1 MEARLRKGNSME
13 SITYYLLQKGIIT
26 VEDVQRCTVLELI
39 TLVIERLNLTIKD
52 VVKVETEIETLF
64 NDRLQADIINKLNG
78 WIEDGTM
85 DRLINQTVFGELND
99 KLDKASD
106 IIPDLLRTSD
116 SQTDSDLLQLA
127 INQAMANPL
136 STKPIRLN
144 RVYEITKPITL
155 SKSASWTD
163 NSIHLVI
170 KDGQFK
176 HNNDGFMFTGVKN
189 SGGLNFENVT
199 FIGVSGKS
207 HPMFDASN
215 LIQIDFNH
223 CQFKD
228 TYTVVASQ
236 LTTEDNT
243 TDYIQSLHVHSCNF
257 KGMKDYQFK
266 CLRAYDVTIH
276 QCYFEWGTG
285 GVMKTYQKTTNN
297 SSALGIS
304 ITDNVIEGISE
315 QIPLYFNHPFAL
327 KIDGNY
333 FEGNTKTDIYLDSSV
348 GSTTGFSINRNFFG
362 SKPTYSSDNV
372 EGVFIGTCVGTQELL
387 GNKCIQ
393 PTFKIQVPC
402 YAWLDVQGTR
412 CISNADAIINRSDV
426 HDCILDL
433 GIMGDH
439 SVSVENNNAW
449 IPLNGYLRDL
459 ANQSLHIELTFDMA
473 GSPLYRAKLVGDLFF
488 IPGYE
493 NSQTVLKAK
502 FIPKLI
508 IDDNSMVNK
517 TELGNYSIKILS
529 SNSDTIPYTS
539 TDDYISTS
547 IQISRLGSSK
557 CLNGICYDNSKV
569 ITYL

>member
-1 MEARLRKGNSME
+1 ME

-39 TLVIERLNLTIKD
+39 TLLIERLNLTIKD
-52 VVKVETEIETLF
+52 VVKVENEIETLF
-64 NDRLQADIINKLNG
+64 NDRLQQDIINKLNG

-85 DRLINQTVFGELND
+85 DELINQTVFGELND

-176 HNNDGFMFTGVKN
+176 HNNDGFMFTGIKN

-199 FIGVSGKS
+199 FIGVPGKS

-228 TYTVVASQ
+228 TYTVVATQ
-236 LTTEDNT
+236 LTTEDNA

-276 QCYFEWGTG
+276 QCYFEWGKG

-393 PTFKIQVPC
+393 STFKIQVPC

-412 CISNADAIINRSDV
+412 CISNADAIINRSEV
-426 HDCILDL
+426 YDCILDL

>member
-39 TLVIERLNLTIKD
+39 TLIIERLNLTIED
-52 VVKVETEIETLF
+52 MVKVENEIETLF
-64 NDRLQADIINKLNG
+64 NDRLQQDIINKLNG
-78 WIEDGTM
+78 WIADGTM

-127 INQAMANPL
+127 INQAIANPL

-176 HNNDGFMFTGVKN
+176 HNNDGFMFTGIKN

-199 FIGVSGKS
+199 FIGVPGKS

-228 TYTVVASQ
+228 TYTVVATQ
-236 LTTEDNT
+236 LTTEDNA

-276 QCYFEWGTG
+276 QCYFEWGKG

-426 HDCILDL
+426 YDCILDL

-459 ANQSLHIELTFDMA
+459 ANQSLHIELTFDME

-488 IPGYE
+488 ITGYE
-493 NSQTVLKAK
+493 SSQTVLKAK

-547 IQISRLGSSK
+547 IKISRLGSSK

>member
-52 VVKVETEIETLF
+52 VVKVENEIETLF
-64 NDRLQADIINKLNG
+64 NDRLQQDIINKLNG
-78 WIEDGTM
+78 WIADGTM

-176 HNNDGFMFTGVKN
+176 HNNDGFMFTGIKN

-199 FIGVSGKS
+199 FIGVPGKS

-236 LTTEDNT
+236 LTTEDNA

-276 QCYFEWGTG
+276 QCYFEWGKG

-426 HDCILDL
+426 YDCILDL

-493 NSQTVLKAK
+493 SSQTVLKAK

>member
-52 VVKVETEIETLF
+52 VVKVENEIETLF
-64 NDRLQADIINKLNG
+64 NDRLQQDIINKLNG
-78 WIEDGTM
+78 WIADGTM

-127 INQAMANPL
+127 INQAIANPL

-176 HNNDGFMFTGVKN
+176 HNNDGFMFTGIKN

-199 FIGVSGKS
+199 FIGVPGKS

-228 TYTVVASQ
+228 TYTVVATQ
-236 LTTEDNT
+236 LTTEDNA

-276 QCYFEWGTG
+276 QCYFEWGKG

-426 HDCILDL
+426 YDCILDL

-488 IPGYE
+488 ITGYE
-493 NSQTVLKAK
+493 SSQTVLKAK

-517 TELGNYSIKILS
+517 TELGNYSIIILS

-547 IQISRLGSSK
+547 IKISRLGSSK

>member
-39 TLVIERLNLTIKD
+39 TLLIERLNLTIKD
-52 VVKVETEIETLF
+52 VVKVENEIETLF
-64 NDRLQADIINKLNG
+64 NDRLQQDIINKLNG
-78 WIEDGTM
+78 WIADGTM

-176 HNNDGFMFTGVKN
+176 HNNDGFMFTGIKN

-199 FIGVSGKS
+199 FIGVPGKS

-228 TYTVVASQ
+228 TYTVVATQ
-236 LTTEDNT
+236 LTTEDNA

-276 QCYFEWGTG
+276 QCYFEWGKG

-412 CISNADAIINRSDV
+412 CISNADAIINRSEV
-426 HDCILDL
+426 YDCILDL

-488 IPGYE
+488 ITGYE
-493 NSQTVLKAK
+493 SSQTVLKAK

-517 TELGNYSIKILS
+517 TELGNYSITILS

-547 IQISRLGSSK
+547 IKISRLGSSK

>member
-1 MEARLRKGNSME
+1 ME

-52 VVKVETEIETLF
+52 VVKVENEIETLF
-64 NDRLQADIINKLNG
+64 NDRLQQDIINKLNG
-78 WIEDGTM
+78 WIADGTM

-176 HNNDGFMFTGVKN
+176 HNNDGFMFTGIKN

-199 FIGVSGKS
+199 FIGVPGKS

-228 TYTVVASQ
+228 TYTVVATQ
-236 LTTEDNT
+236 LTTEDNA

-276 QCYFEWGTG
+276 QCYFEWGKG

-426 HDCILDL
+426 YDCILDL

-488 IPGYE
+488 ITGYE
-493 NSQTVLKAK
+493 SSQTVLKAK

-517 TELGNYSIKILS
+517 TELGNYSIIILS

-547 IQISRLGSSK
+547 IKISRLGSSK

>member
-1 MEARLRKGNSME
+1 ME

-85 DRLINQTVFGELND
+85 DRLINQTVFEELND

-127 INQAMANPL
+127 INQAIANPL
-136 STKPIRLN
+136 STKAIRLN
-144 RVYEITKPITL
+144 RVYEVTKPITL

-170 KDGQFK
+170 KDGQLK
-176 HNNDGFMFTGVKN
+176 HNQSGYMFTGVKN

-199 FIGVSGKS
+199 FIGVSGKT

-228 TYTVVASQ
+228 TYCVIASEIE
-236 LTTEDNT
+236 TEDNT
-243 TDYIQSLHVHSCNF
+243 TDYIQSIHIHSCNF
-257 KGMKDYQFK
+257 KGMKDYQLK
-266 CLRAYDVTIH
+266 CMRAYDVTIN
-276 QCYFEWGTG
+276 QSYFEWGAG
-285 GVMKTYQKTTNN
+285 GVMRTYQKTTNN
-297 SSALGIS
+297 SSALGIT
-304 ITDNVIEGISE
+304 ITNNVIEGISE

-327 KIDGNY
+327 IIEGNY

-362 SKPTYSSDNV
+362 NKPTYSSDET

-387 GNKCIQ
+387 GNKCIH
-393 PTFKIQVPC
+393 PTFKIQYPC
-402 YAWLDVQGTR
+402 YAWIDVQGTR

-433 GIMGDH
+433 GIMGEH
-439 SVSVENNNAW
+439 KVSLENNNAW

-459 ANQSLHIELTFDMA
+459 ANQSLHIELTYDMT

-488 IPGYE
+488 ITGYE

-502 FIPKLI
+502 FVPSLI
-508 IDDNSMVNK
+508 IDDNSLVNQ
-517 TELGNYSIKILS
+517 TTLGNFSIKIVS
-529 SNSDTIPYTS
+529 SDGDSIPFT
-539 TDDYISTS
+539 TVDDHISTS
-547 IQISRLGSSK
+547 IKISRLGSSK
-557 CLNGICYDNSKV
+557 CLSGICYDNSKV
-569 ITYL
+569 LTYL

>member
-1 MEARLRKGNSME
+1 ME

-26 VEDVQRCTVLELI
+26 VEDVQRCTVLELL
-39 TLVIERLNLTIKD
+39 TLIIERLNITIED
-52 VVKVETEIETLF
+52 VVKIETEIETLF
-64 NDRLQADIINKLNG
+64 NDRLQQDIINKLNG
-78 WIEDGTM
+78 WITDGTM
-85 DRLINQTVFGELND
+85 DRLINQTVFAGLND
-99 KLDKASD
+99 KIDKASD

-116 SQTDSDLLQLA
+116 SQSDADLLQLA
-127 INQAMANPL
+127 INQAINQPL
-136 STKPIRLN
+136 STKAIRLN

-170 KDGQFK
+170 KDGHLK
-176 HNNDGFMFTGVKN
+176 HNNEGFMFTGVKN

-199 FIGVSGKS
+199 FLGVSGKN

-228 TYTVVASQ
+228 TYTVVSSQ
-236 LTTEDNT
+236 LTTEDNA
-243 TDYIQSLHVHSCNF
+243 TDYIQSLHIHSCNF

-276 QCYFEWGTG
+276 QCYFEWGAG
-285 GVMKTYQKTTNN
+285 GVMRTYQKTTNN
-297 SSALGIS
+297 SSALGVS

-327 KIDGNY
+327 KIEGNY
-333 FEGNTKTDIYLDSSV
+333 FEGNTKTDIYLDSTV
-348 GSTTGFSINRNFFG
+348 GSITGFSINRNFFG
-362 SKPTYSSDNV
+362 TKSTYQSDNV
-372 EGVFIGTCVGTQELL
+372 EGVFIGTCVGTQEIL

-393 PTFKIQVPC
+393 PTFKVQVPC

-412 CISNADAIINRSDV
+412 CINNSDAMINRSDV
-426 HDCILDL
+426 YDCILDL
-433 GIMGDH
+433 GTMGNH

-449 IPLNGYLRDL
+449 IPLEGYLKEL
-459 ANQSLHIELTFDMA
+459 ANQSLHIELTFDMS
-473 GSPLYRAKLVGDLFF
+473 GSPLYRAKLVGDLYFVS
-488 IPGYE
+488 GYE
-493 NSQTVLKAK
+493 NSQTVLKLK
-502 FIPKLI
+502 FVPSLI
-508 IDDNSMVNK
+508 IDDNSLVNK
-517 TELGNYSIKILS
+517 TELGNFSIKVLS
-529 SNSDTIPYTS
+529 TNSDTIPFNTI
-539 TDDYISTS
+539 DDYISSS
-547 IQISRLGSSK
+547 IKISRLGSSK

>member
-1 MEARLRKGNSME
+1 ME

-52 VVKVETEIETLF
+52 VVKVENEIETLF
-64 NDRLQADIINKLNG
+64 NDRLQQDIINKLNG
-78 WIEDGTM
+78 WIADGTM

-199 FIGVSGKS
+199 FIGVPGKS

-228 TYTVVASQ
+228 TYTVVATQ
-236 LTTEDNT
+236 LTTEDNA

-426 HDCILDL
+426 YDCILDL

-493 NSQTVLKAK
+493 SSQTVLKAK

>member
-1 MEARLRKGNSME
+1 ME

-52 VVKVETEIETLF
+52 VVKVENEIETLF
-64 NDRLQADIINKLNG
+64 NDRLQQDIINKLNG

-85 DRLINQTVFGELND
+85 DELINQTVFGELND

-176 HNNDGFMFTGVKN
+176 HNNDGFMFTGIKN

-199 FIGVSGKS
+199 FIGVPGKS

-228 TYTVVASQ
+228 TYTVVATQ
-236 LTTEDNT
+236 LTTEDNA

-276 QCYFEWGTG
+276 QCYFEWGKG

-412 CISNADAIINRSDV
+412 CISNADAIINRSEV
-426 HDCILDL
+426 YDCILDL

>member
-1 MEARLRKGNSME
+1 ME

-39 TLVIERLNLTIKD
+39 TLLIERLNLTIKD
-52 VVKVETEIETLF
+52 VVKVENEIETLF
-64 NDRLQADIINKLNG
+64 NDRLQQDIINKLNG
-78 WIEDGTM
+78 WIADGTM

-127 INQAMANPL
+127 INQAIANPL

-176 HNNDGFMFTGVKN
+176 HNNDGFMFTGIKN

-199 FIGVSGKS
+199 FIGVPGKS

-228 TYTVVASQ
+228 TYTVVATQ
-236 LTTEDNT
+236 LTTEDNA

-276 QCYFEWGTG
+276 QCYFEWGKG

-393 PTFKIQVPC
+393 STFKIQVPC

-412 CISNADAIINRSDV
+412 CISNADAIINRSEV
-426 HDCILDL
+426 YDCILDL

>member
-1 MEARLRKGNSME
+1 ME

-52 VVKVETEIETLF
+52 VVKVENEIETLF
-64 NDRLQADIINKLNG
+64 NDRLQQDIINKLNG
-78 WIEDGTM
+78 WIADGTM

-176 HNNDGFMFTGVKN
+176 HNNDGFMFTGIKN

-199 FIGVSGKS
+199 FIGVPGKS

-236 LTTEDNT
+236 LTTEDNA

-276 QCYFEWGTG
+276 QCYFEWGKG

-426 HDCILDL
+426 YDCILDL

-493 NSQTVLKAK
+493 SSQTVLKAK

>member
-52 VVKVETEIETLF
+52 VVKVENEIETLF
-64 NDRLQADIINKLNG
+64 NDRLQQDIINKLNG
-78 WIEDGTM
+78 WIADGTM

-127 INQAMANPL
+127 INQAIANPL

-176 HNNDGFMFTGVKN
+176 HNNDGFMFTGIKN

-199 FIGVSGKS
+199 FIGVPGKS

-228 TYTVVASQ
+228 TYTVVATQ
-236 LTTEDNT
+236 LTTEDNA

-276 QCYFEWGTG
+276 QCYFEWGKG

-426 HDCILDL
+426 YDCILDL

-459 ANQSLHIELTFDMA
+459 ANQSLHIELTFDME

-488 IPGYE
+488 ITGYE
-493 NSQTVLKAK
+493 SSQTVLKAK